1 VVLNRAALVVGLG
14 KVSALTVG
22 MLVAAYMGLV
32 MLAVFINGLSLRLK
46 LIYYKQRRSKVYI

>member
-1 VVLNRAALVVGLG
+1 MVLNRAALVVGLG